1 MKCAVVFLNNVPFDG
16 SDGNVRTEPNLLKEN
31 LTFGS
36 PYEVTSKVRGYEAL
50 GIDTFIYYASII
62 PDIEVQKRSL

>member
-1 MKCAVVFLNNVPFDG
+1 MVFLNDVPFG
-16 SDGNVRTEPNLLKEN
+16 EPDGNVRTEPNLLKEN

-50 GIDTFIYYASII
+50 DIDFFIYYSSII
-62 PDIEVQKRSL
+62 PDIEV

>member
-1 MKCAVVFLNNVPFDG
+1 MVFLNNVSFDE
-16 SDGNVRTEPNLLKEN
+16 SDGNVRIEPNLLKEN